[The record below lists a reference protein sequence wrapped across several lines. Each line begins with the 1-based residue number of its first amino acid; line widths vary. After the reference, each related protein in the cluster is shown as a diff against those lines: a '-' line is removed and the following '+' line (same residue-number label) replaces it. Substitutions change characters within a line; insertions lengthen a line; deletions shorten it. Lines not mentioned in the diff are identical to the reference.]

1 METKLTAMQMML
13 MDLKYK
19 QRIYE
24 ESKMFEC
31 AIALVTSIDLAK
43 SLIKIE
49 KAQILEALNYDCYRN
64 DYPENYYEERYGN

>member
-1 METKLTAMQMML
+1 MEIKRTAMQMML
-13 MDLKYK
+13 MDLEYK

-24 ESKMFEC
+24 ETGMFEC
-31 AIALVTSIDLAK
+31 ATALVTSIELAK

-64 DYPENYYEERYGN
+64 EYPENYYEERYGN